1 MSAENHQPAGKVRVL
16 LADDH
21 LVVAEGLRK
30 LLEPELEVI
39 GIVED
44 GRALVEVARAE
55 RPDLVI
61 ADVGMP
67 RLGGIE
73 AVAQLRAELPELKV
87 VMLSMHDDPT
97 TVRAAFEAGASGY
110 LLKTTAAA
118 ELESAIREVMS
129 GGEYVT
135 PSLAAETEDENA
147 GATPIRVLL
156 VDDQD
161 LVRVGIGHFLESFED
176 VEIAGEAV
184 DGRQAV
190 VKAAELAPDVILMD
204 LAMPEMDGID
214 ATRAILENDAGARV
228 LVLSSLDSP
237 ASTLAAV
244 RAGAIGYLRKNASP
258 SELHRAVHQIV
269 RGEPFLPPAIT
280 EVLLGV
286 EDGRDWPLPDLTRR
300 ELEIVRLVARG
311 LTNHQI
317 SEQLFIA
324 EVTVRTHL
332 RNVCEKFEVAS
343 RVELVLYALR
353 AGWALL

>member
-1 MSAENHQPAGKVRVL
+1 MSAENPEAPPRVRVL

-21 LVVAEGLRK
+21 RLVAEGLLK

-44 GRALVEVARAE
+44 GRALVETARAE

-61 ADVGMP
+61 ADVAMP
-67 RLGGIE
+67 QLGGIE
-73 AVAQLRAELPELKV
+73 ATRELRADLPELKIL
-87 VMLSMHDDPT
+87 MLSMHDDPA
-97 TVRAAFEAGASGY
+97 TVRAAFEAGADGY
-110 LLKTTAAA
+110 LLKSTAIT
-118 ELESAIREVMS
+118 ELQSAIDQVLQ
-129 GGEYVT
+129 GGEYLT
-135 PSLAAETEDENA
+135 PSLAARDGTTES
-147 GATPIRVLL
+147 IRVLL

-176 VEIAGEAV
+176 VEVVGEAK
-184 DGRQAV
+184 DGSEAV
-190 VKAAELAPDVILMD
+190 ARAAELAPDVILMD

-214 ATRAILENDAGARV
+214 ATRAILEHNAGARV

-258 SELHRAVHQIV
+258 TELHRAVCQV
-269 RGEPFLPPAIT
+269 ADGEPFLPPAIT
-280 EVLLGV
+280 EILLGV

-311 LTNHQI
+311 LTNHQL

-332 RNVCEKFEVAS
+332 RNIYEKFEVAN